1 MKILVDT
8 SVWSV
13 ALRKSGVRDEAVIA
27 ELGELI
33 REMRIVM
40 IGPIRQELLS
50 GISDEDTYV
59 RLRESIRAFDD
70 LPLGPDCYEF
80 AALLSNRC
88 RKNGVQGS
96 HTDFLICFV
105 ALKNGFAIFTL
116 DNDFIQYG
124 KWIDITLHSV
134 R

>member
-13 ALRKSGVRDEAVIA
+13 ALRKSGVRDKAVIA

-70 LPLGPDCYEF
+70 LPSVPTVTSSRPFFQIRAENTAY
-80 AALLSNRC
+80 RVPI
-88 RKNGVQGS
+88 R
-96 HTDFLICFV
+96 
-105 ALKNGFAIFTL
+105 IF
-116 DNDFIQYG
+116 
-124 KWIDITLHSV
+124 
-134 R
+134 